1 MEDKKNSPDVVIG
14 RNAVLEALESGR
26 EINRVLIL
34 KSGRGFEKIL
44 DLIRDRKIPFDFVAK
59 DRLDRLAPGK
69 NQGIAAMVSPVKFVD
84 LDEILSRA
92 ESKNETPFVL
102 ILDELEDPHNLGS
115 LIRTADSA
123 GVHGVIIPRRH
134 SAPISSAVS
143 KSSAG
148 AIEHVPIARVGN
160 IRETLDELK
169 NRGLWIIGADLDSD
183 KFFYDVDLK
192 IPIGIVIG
200 NEGRGLRRLT
210 REACDIL
217 VKIPMLGKIQSL
229 NASVA
234 GALLMYESIRQK
246 RELQ

>member
-1 MEDKKNSPDVVIG
+1 
-14 RNAVLEALESGR
+14 EALESGR

-69 NQGIAAMVSPVKFVD
+69 NQGIAAMVSPVEFVD
-84 LDEILSRA
+84 LDEILDLAKSQ
-92 ESKNETPFVL
+92 NETPFVL
-102 ILDELEDPHNLGS
+102 ILDELEDPHNLGA
-115 LIRTADSA
+115 LIRTADAA
-123 GVHGVIIPRRH
+123 GIHGVIIPRRH
-134 SAPISSAVS
+134 SAPISSAVA

-148 AIEHVPIARVGN
+148 AIEHVKIARVGN
-160 IRETLDELK
+160 IRDTLEELK
-169 NRGLWIIGADLDSD
+169 NLGLWIIGADLDSD

-192 IPIGIVIG
+192 IPIGIVVG

-246 RELQ
+246 RDSR

>member
-1 MEDKKNSPDVVIG
+1 M
-14 RNAVLEALESGR
+14 
-26 EINRVLIL
+26 IL

-69 NQGIAAMVSPVKFVD
+69 NQGIAAMVSPVEFVD
-84 LDEILSRA
+84 LDEILDLAKSR
-92 ESKNETPFVL
+92 NETPFIL
-102 ILDELEDPHNLGS
+102 ILDELEDPHNLGA
-115 LIRTADSA
+115 LIRTADAA

-134 SAPISSAVS
+134 SAPISSAVA

-148 AIEHVPIARVGN
+148 AIEHVKIARVGN
-160 IRETLDELK
+160 IRDTLEELK

-246 RELQ
+246 RDSR